1 MTAEGWE
8 LAKVVAVAMVA
19 EEAAMVMAAEVAA
32 AVVVMKEAAVMVASG
47 KRTEIENQARR
58 NHESYSRSHC
68 MRQRTAHE
76 RCGSLSRRMN
86 VGLGN
91 RQDLGGCVGK

>member
-1 MTAEGWE
+1 MAPAAAET
-8 LAKVVAVAMVA
+8 VAA
-19 EEAAMVMAAEVAA
+19 EMVMAAVVAA
-32 AVVVMKEAAVMVASG
+32 AVVVMKEAVMVASG
-47 KRTEIENQARR
+47 KRTEIETQQSHRC

-91 RQDLGGCVGK
+91 RQDLGDCVGK